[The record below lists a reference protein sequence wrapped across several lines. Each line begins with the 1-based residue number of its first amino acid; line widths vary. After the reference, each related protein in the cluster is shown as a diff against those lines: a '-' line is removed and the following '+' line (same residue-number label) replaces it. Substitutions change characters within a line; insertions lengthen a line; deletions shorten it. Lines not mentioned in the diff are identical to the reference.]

1 MRLWLVVEVVT
12 GEAGSGEVMQVSEV
26 EGPPGVV
33 ELVRVLE
40 TDVAAGSAVL
50 GVSGLAPENVLRD
63 PGLDGDGQA
72 THAAADSG
80 ETSGVHADVCQSRAN
95 PLGYVGSGG
104 LGYGGGRGCA
114 LVRVGG

>member
-1 MRLWLVVEVVT
+1 MCAPEF
-12 GEAGSGEVMQVSEV
+12 

-50 GVSGLAPENVLRD
+50 GVSGLAPENVFGD
-63 PGLDGDGQA
+63 PSLDGDGQA

-80 ETSGVHADVCQSRAN
+80 ESNGVQADVCQGRAN
-95 PLGYVGSGG
+95 PLGYVGSGA
-104 LGYGGGRGCA
+104 LGYGGA
-114 LVRVGG
+114 EVGPLCESVASLGKSGGHLQRT

>member
-1 MRLWLVVEVVT
+1 MV
-12 GEAGSGEVMQVSEV
+12 AKVSEF

-63 PGLDGDGQA
+63 PSLDGDGQA

-80 ETSGVHADVCQSRAN
+80 ETSGVHTDVRQGRAH

-114 LVRVGG
+114 LVRIGG